1 MGETDAPVVEAKPRI
16 EPWKPA
22 QIMKLKSLWI
32 LAQARRDAHEIAF
45 RYFNK
50 FHTAV
55 SLPTIL
61 VGAILSTLSF
71 NPEEAPPALNE
82 TCAIFMTVTSITN
95 AFFQFSKKA
104 EGHRQTYRGFNLLL
118 REMEMCILR
127 GQDQPKRDFVEF
139 LEYISDRVSDLVS
152 DAPVLNKSAYNIL
165 MNKKLGKPS
174 PFDQLGTSEE
184 DTRVQIETPGAS
196 VLDNGENV

>member
-1 MGETDAPVVEAKPRI
+1 MGETDAPVVEVKPRI

-82 TCAIFMTVTSITN
+82 
-95 AFFQFSKKA
+95 
-104 EGHRQTYRGFNLLL
+104 R
-118 REMEMCILR
+118 
-127 GQDQPKRDFVEF
+127 
-139 LEYISDRVSDLVS
+139 LV
-152 DAPVLNKSAYNIL
+152 LYL
-165 MNKKLGKPS
+165 
-174 PFDQLGTSEE
+174 
-184 DTRVQIETPGAS
+184 
-196 VLDNGENV
+196 